1 MKRITC
7 TLLATCFVLL
17 AGNKLKAQNE
27 DLLKLVKE
35 DTVKKEWAS
44 GAFKS
49 SRVINGQSMEL
60 IGKGVLDVRILHRFG
75 LVSNGAKE
83 FFGLDQAS
91 MRMGFDYGLG
101 TNLTI
106 GVGRSTLNKELDAFF
121 KYRPVRQGSGDG
133 GFPFSIVWVSG
144 VTVFTIPWVD
154 TTRKNYFSSR
164 IAYYNEI
171 IIGRKFSNAFSLQVS
186 PVMVHRNMVTNG
198 DDKNN
203 TWALG
208 IGARLKLTK
217 RTAFVVD
224 YHPILSGREPGTK
237 DPLSVGFD
245 IETGGHVF
253 QLHFSNSTG
262 MNEKAFLTGTTSD
275 FWKGDIRFGFNLSRV
290 FQVGKKH

>member
-75 LVSNGAKE
+75 LLSNGISE

-106 GVGRSTLNKELDAFF
+106 GVGRSTLNK
-121 KYRPVRQGSGDG
+121 
-133 GFPFSIVWVSG
+133 
-144 VTVFTIPWVD
+144 
-154 TTRKNYFSSR
+154 
-164 IAYYNEI
+164 
-171 IIGRKFSNAFSLQVS
+171 
-186 PVMVHRNMVTNG
+186 
-198 DDKNN
+198 
-203 TWALG
+203 
-208 IGARLKLTK
+208 
-217 RTAFVVD
+217 
-224 YHPILSGREPGTK
+224 
-237 DPLSVGFD
+237 
-245 IETGGHVF
+245 
-253 QLHFSNSTG
+253 
-262 MNEKAFLTGTTSD
+262 
-275 FWKGDIRFGFNLSRV
+275 
-290 FQVGKKH
+290 